1 MRLDTLV
8 EKAFS
13 GLQQRSLYILKLSS
27 TAIIDLEPSKI
38 HLLES
43 CSNDAYDLPLTSSH
57 VDDHDEQPLHENDD
71 EDELFQQHGERD
83 VIQNYDLENVYLK
96 IFLCIRIL
104 FFSDWKSITLRRDHN
119 VTIKFHILPNSFL
132 IGKCTSVWWNPDVV
146 SPSAFW
152 KTIFSILLILL

>member
-43 CSNDAYDLPLTSSH
+43 CLNDAYDLLLMSSH
-57 VDDHDEQPLHENDD
+57 ADDHDEQPLHVNDD

-96 IFLCIRIL
+96 IFL
-104 FFSDWKSITLRRDHN
+104 
-119 VTIKFHILPNSFL
+119 
-132 IGKCTSVWWNPDVV
+132 
-146 SPSAFW
+146 
-152 KTIFSILLILL
+152 